1 MSLFLCPRAPW
12 LTALF
17 WKTSRRVL
25 PSLSHGN
32 CFSKSLVDLI
42 ASAGKGLIGAMDV
55 HLIDGTYELFRH
67 FFALPAA
74 ADVNGQEIGAVR
86 GVLTSVLS
94 MIERGATHIGVAT
107 DHVVESFRNDLYPG
121 YKTSEG
127 VPRELLSQ
135 FSVLEEALEAMGV
148 VVWPMV
154 YYEADDALASA
165 AAKAAKDDRVR
176 QVLIC
181 TPDKD
186 LGQCVVETRVV
197 QLDRRRDILRDEAG
211 VVAKFGVKPESIP
224 DYLAVVGDSADGF
237 PGLPGW
243 GLKAAALTLSQYS
256 HLENIPKDW
265 REWHPSI
272 RKAHQLSES
281 LVNAWNDALLFRT
294 LATLRLDVP
303 VFDTVED
310 LRWKGHARTLRN
322 AASK

>member
-1 MSLFLCPRAPW
+1 
-12 LTALF
+12 
-17 WKTSRRVL
+17 
-25 PSLSHGN
+25 
-32 CFSKSLVDLI
+32 
-42 ASAGKGLIGAMDV
+42 MDV

-67 FFALPAA
+67 FFAVPAA

-86 GVLTSVLS
+86 GVLSSVLS

-107 DHVVESFRNDLYPG
+107 DHVVESFRNDLYFG

-127 VPRELLSQ
+127 VPPELLSQ
-135 FSVLEEALEAMGV
+135 FPVLEKELEAMGV

-165 AAKAAKDDRVR
+165 ADKAAKDDRVS

-181 TPDKD
+181 SPDKD
-186 LGQCVVETRVV
+186 LCQCVVGTRVV
-197 QLDRRRDILRDEAG
+197 QFDRRRDVLRDEAG
-211 VVAKFGVKPESIP
+211 VVAKFGVKPQSIP

-256 HLENIPKDW
+256 HLEAIPKDW

-272 RKAHQLSES
+272 RKARLLSES
-281 LVNAWNDALLFRT
+281 LLNGWNEALLFRG

-303 VFDTVED
+303 VFETVDD
-310 LRWKGHARTLRN
+310 LCWKGPRPNFEEDCQRMKSPDLLGRVTS
-322 AASK
+322 ASSMRSRDV

>member
-1 MSLFLCPRAPW
+1 
-12 LTALF
+12 
-17 WKTSRRVL
+17 
-25 PSLSHGN
+25 
-32 CFSKSLVDLI
+32 
-42 ASAGKGLIGAMDV
+42 MDV
-55 HLIDGTYELFRH
+55 HLLDGTYELFRH
-67 FFALPAA
+67 FFAVPGAV
-74 ADVNGQEIGAVR
+74 DVNGQEIGAVR

-94 MIERGATHIGVAT
+94 MIEHGATHIGVAT

-127 VPRELLSQ
+127 VPPELLSQ
-135 FSVLEEALEAMGV
+135 FPILEKALEAMGV

-165 AAKAAKDDRVR
+165 SRKASQDDHVG

-186 LGQCVVETRVV
+186 LSQCVVGTRVV
-197 QLDRRRDILRDEAG
+197 QLDRRRNTLRDESG
-211 VVAKFGVKPESIP
+211 IVAKFGVKPQSIP

-237 PGLPGW
+237 PGLSGW

-272 RKAHQLSES
+272 RKARLLSTS
-281 LVNAWNDALLFRT
+281 LFSAWNDALLFRT

-303 VFDTVED
+303 IFDTVED
-310 LRWKGHARTLRN
+310 LRWRGPRPNFEEHCHRMKSTHLLGRTTSARSNR
-322 AASK
+322 SQDE